1 MALRHMPVLQHRAVV
16 GPMFASGS
24 ARLEDYAVTILTQ
37 IGAALSDVENRV
49 SIAGHTDV
57 VPYSGVARTSAQAT

>member
-1 MALRHMPVLQHRAVV
+1 
-16 GPMFASGS
+16 MFASGS

-57 VPYSGVARTSAQAT
+57 VPYSGVARTSAQAM